1 MAGPRPVQ
9 LVGTNADRAL
19 AASDRTGWFSLSRLP
34 HKGLG
39 QAGVISIPRRD
50 ASGLFLSRRQIEPF
64 TQAREWVTHGLT
76 GRTTLLFELRNQ
88 FVSNV
93 HCNLFVG
100 FEGNLAEINGNG
112 LLSSPLCGADKVLV
126 KLQIAPVRAK
136 VTNMFKVAQWSLNL
150 KKNTLSDMIEH
161 FLPFPSICQKA
172 AVTHCFS
179 IFADIFFIKHICLW
193 SKDAYSYFRQST
205 AA

>member
-64 TQAREWVTHGLT
+64 TQPREWVTHGLT

-112 LLSSPLCGADKVLV
+112 LLSSPLRGADKVLV
-126 KLQIAPVRAK
+126 KLQIAPVRSK